1 MCHHPTIIAAHSEGR
16 RWRLEGDA
24 ELKSKFWGRSIELHP
39 LGLLRLTFAD
49 GDEYTWSKARPL
61 VCHVYSCGA
70 VMLPCGSRNF
80 SHLHEQVG
88 LESSPGGSP
97 GGSSV
102 AKPMPHV

>member
-49 GDEYTWSKARPL
+49 GDEYTWSKALPPSVVFPL
-61 VCHVYSCGA
+61 VV
-70 VMLPCGSRNF
+70 LFGS
-80 SHLHEQVG
+80 G
-88 LESSPGGSP
+88 LERTPGARRGPPLSCALLWCCD
-97 GGSSV
+97 V
-102 AKPMPHV
+102 AM